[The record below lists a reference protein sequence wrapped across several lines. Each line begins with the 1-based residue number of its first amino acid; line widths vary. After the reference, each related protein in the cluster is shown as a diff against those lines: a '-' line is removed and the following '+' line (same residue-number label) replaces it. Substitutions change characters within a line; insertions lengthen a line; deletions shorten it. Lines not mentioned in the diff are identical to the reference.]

1 VLGNPRRA
9 EAVVRRNAALRQRTA
24 PPHPRRALVYQPR
37 RTGSYHPGRYAGE
50 RW

>member
-1 VLGNPRRA
+1 VLGNPRRT

-24 PPHPRRALVYQPR
+24 PPYPRRALVYQPH